1 MTRKTPIYE
10 PDEIKAVFTFL
21 KTEKTITNITESSGI
36 STIYSDSLVLLNEKE
51 PIYLQAGQIVT
62 LDGINYQ
69 VLTVNLKTNIFTITA
84 TGLYHMSTDPIPV
97 KVLDV
102 TKWNLAV
109 NFKFGSRIEIN
120 ELLALEAN
128 NPDAKLQRFP
138 LVWLFINDTR
148 EHDNFDYDFKT
159 NIKMAF
165 VHTSD
170 KESRAQARL
179 DNVIKKV
186 VHPLKVLF
194 LETIQSAYF
203 NKVFNFEFGQLTYND
218 YIRYFYG
225 SSDKNQ
231 MVLDAPTD
239 AIEIDLDV
247 IFQNQYN

>member
-97 KVLDV
+97 NVLDV
-102 TKWNLAV
+102 TKWNLSV

-120 ELLALEAN
+120 
-128 NPDAKLQRFP
+128 
-138 LVWLFINDTR
+138 
-148 EHDNFDYDFKT
+148 
-159 NIKMAF
+159 
-165 VHTSD
+165 
-170 KESRAQARL
+170 
-179 DNVIKKV
+179 
-186 VHPLKVLF
+186 
-194 LETIQSAYF
+194 
-203 NKVFNFEFGQLTYND
+203 
-218 YIRYFYG
+218 
-225 SSDKNQ
+225 
-231 MVLDAPTD
+231 
-239 AIEIDLDV
+239 
-247 IFQNQYN
+247 